1 MPKAKAAAKGKQS
14 ANNGKKSA
22 PAKTT
27 KKSGGKSKKG

>member
-14 ANNGKKSA
+14 AGNGKKSA

-27 KKSGGKSKKG
+27 KKSSGKSKKV